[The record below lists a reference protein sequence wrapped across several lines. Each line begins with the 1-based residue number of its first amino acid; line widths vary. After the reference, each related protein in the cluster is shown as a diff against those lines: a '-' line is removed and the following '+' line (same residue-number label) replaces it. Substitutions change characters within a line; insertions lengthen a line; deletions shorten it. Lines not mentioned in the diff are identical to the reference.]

1 MGELKSK
8 GDTSTNHQGDDLT
21 DWSNQNKQANQTKQ
35 SLQNRT
41 QTDQGNQ
48 CCGQSNQTKQSLQ
61 NRTQTD
67 QSNQCCDRTNQTN
80 LNDKATLGVTRRD
93 FLSGAAIGAAIG
105 VAGVAMTGLAACAP
119 SNTNNASAGASTTT
133 TSGNTSGAAVLD
145 TEKYPALADSR
156 NPIDWL
162 GTPPNIKP
170 SDCKETVE
178 ADVVVIGAAVAGEL
192 AGYGAVKEGA
202 KVVMLERNGTAHI
215 SGSGIGFS
223 NSKYQIEQGL
233 PEIDKY
239 ELFQRIFNQLEGRC
253 DQGLLASWVW
263 HSGAVLDELEE
274 VVLQPAGLPGTA
286 SGELEGE
293 GKNRE
298 ILQNLAS
305 HVNFDDTGGD
315 NLEVF
320 NNVIH
325 DWIEKNGGQIVYNT
339 TARVLTQDDD
349 GTVTGVIAQNKD
361 GDYIY
366 YKAAT
371 GVVVATGSYGGNED
385 MMRAFANPWLAEYAK
400 NYGIYNARVTDT
412 APITT
417 DEKMD
422 DGTGHKMLCWAGA
435 VMEQTD
441 PSFQSWEGSG
451 YWWWPFL
458 HVDTTGKRFRNESS
472 SWLDHTHLIAELPAG
487 VNYYWQILPTNDFEM
502 PSTLMPL
509 PFRVWGENVNAHDEV
524 YVADTIE
531 ELAEKID
538 VDPKV
543 LRATVDRYNEICA
556 SGIDDDFCKQPK
568 YLDPVD
574 DPPYQAVKATIN
586 FYCTSSG
593 VKIDRF
599 CRVLDKDWNPIK
611 NLFAAGN
618 TVGWRLGSGYQM
630 TVGGLCNGWAFFHG
644 YVSGK
649 VAANPNWSF
658 EDIGK

>member
-1 MGELKSK
+1 MEKSTK
-8 GDTSTNHQGDDLT
+8 KPKTNEEAKV
-21 DWSNQNKQANQTKQ
+21 SEN
-35 SLQNRT
+35 
-41 QTDQGNQ
+41 
-48 CCGQSNQTKQSLQ
+48 
-61 NRTQTD
+61 
-67 QSNQCCDRTNQTN
+67 
-80 LNDKATLGVTRRD
+80 GVTRRA
-93 FLSGAAIGAAIG
+93 FLGGAAISAAG
-105 VAGVAMTGLAACAP
+105 LAAASLAACAP
-119 SNTNNASAGASTTT
+119 APESNTDDKTPVSNTT
-133 TSGNTSGAAVLD
+133 LD
-145 TEKYPALADSR
+145 TAKYPALADSR

-162 GTPPNIKP
+162 GTPPDVKP
-170 SDCKETVE
+170 EDCTETVE
-178 ADVVVIGAAVAGEL
+178 VDVVVIGAAVAGEL

-202 KVVMLERNGTAHI
+202 KVVVLERNGTAHI

-223 NSKYQIEQGL
+223 NSKYQIENGL

-239 ELFQRIFNQLEGRC
+239 ELFQLIFNQLQGRC

-286 SGELEGE
+286 SGELPPPD
-293 GKNRE
+293 KYRE
-298 ILQNLAS
+298 IMQNLAS
-305 HVNFDDTGGD
+305 HVNFDATGGD

-320 NNVIH
+320 NNIVH
-325 DWIEKNGGQIVYNT
+325 DWIEANGGQIAYNT
-339 TARVLTQDDD
+339 TARVLTQDA
-349 GTVTGVIAQNKD
+349 GGAVTGVIAQNQA

-371 GVVVATGSYGGNED
+371 GVVVATGSYGGNEE
-385 MMRAFANPWLAEYAK
+385 MLTAFANPWLANYAK
-400 NYGIYNARVTDT
+400 NFGVYNARVTET
-412 APITT
+412 SPITT

-441 PSFQSWEGSG
+441 PSFQSWEDTG

-458 HVDTTGKRFRNESS
+458 HVDTDGKRFRNESS

-487 VNYYWQILPTNDFEM
+487 VNYYWQILPNSDFEM

-509 PFRVWGENVNAHDEV
+509 PYKIWGENVNAHDEV
-524 YVADTIE
+524 HTADTIE
-531 ELAEKID
+531 ALAEQID

-543 LRATVDRYNEICA
+543 LRATIDRYNEICV
-556 SGIDDDFCKQPK
+556 SGIDDDFGKLPK
-568 YLDPVD
+568 YLDPIV
-574 DPPYQAVKATIN
+574 DPPFQAVKAKCQ

-599 CRVLDKDWNPIK
+599 CRVLNKDWNPIP

-649 VAANPNWSF
+649 VAANPNWTF
-658 EDIGK
+658 ADIGK